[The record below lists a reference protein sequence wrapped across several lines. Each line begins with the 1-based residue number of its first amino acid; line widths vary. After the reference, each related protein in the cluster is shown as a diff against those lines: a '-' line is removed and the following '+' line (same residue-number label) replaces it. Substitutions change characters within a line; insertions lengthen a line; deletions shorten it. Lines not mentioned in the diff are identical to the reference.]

1 MEVGMIY
8 GKKDLL
14 QQDIEKANFYGD
26 LYEMH
31 KEKCYD

>member
-1 MEVGMIY
+1 MTN
-8 GKKDLL
+8 GKKDALH
-14 QQDIEKANFYGD
+14 QDIEKANFYGE